1 MSFFALFA
9 FVVAQ
14 QNLRVVFSPSNQ
26 PLLGNGMNG
35 GADLNKIINGLFGD
49 SSSSMP
55 FSHFSNLLTP
65 ATSAADSDKA
75 LDNIMSSVSG
85 MDIAGL
91 KLTNKATVPDN
102 CRAEANQLCPPP
114 ALEGLRCMAQH
125 HSQLSLACRDSIKYT
140 VPFVCDEMISLHC
153 DGLDSGILGCLESKR
168 EQLHPPCRDAVE
180 STIAVVDKIN
190 NSSEVHLVDDAGTII
205 HTVKAMGPTF
215 FWFPSF
221 TSLGFL
227 LLVIAFILIWRQQ
240 EIIRHTSAGGHGGW
254 GPKRH
259 QECELKN
266 NEYGAI

>member
-9 FVVAQ
+9 FVVAKRDI
-14 QNLRVVFSPSNQ
+14 RVVFNPSNKS
-26 PLLGNGMNG
+26 LVGNGSNSD
-35 GADLNKIINGLFGD
+35 ADLNKIINDLFGD

-55 FSHFSNLLTP
+55 FSQFSNLLSP
-65 ATSAADSDKA
+65 PTSAADLDKA
-75 LDNIMSSVSG
+75 LDDIMSSVSG
-85 MDIAGL
+85 MDIPGL
-91 KLTNKATVPDN
+91 KLTNKATVPDS
-102 CRAEANQLCPPP
+102 CRAEANHLCPPP
-114 ALEGLRCMAQH
+114 ALKGLHCMAQH
-125 HSQLSLACRDSIKYT
+125 HSELSSACRDSIKYT
-140 VPFVCDEMISLHC
+140 VPFVCDKMISLHC
-153 DGLDSGILGCLESKR
+153 DGLDSGILGCLESRRDK
-168 EQLHPPCRDAVE
+168 LHPPCRDAVE
-180 STIAVVDKIN
+180 ATIAVVDKIN

-227 LLVIAFILIWRQQ
+227 LLVIAFILIWRQH
-240 EIIRHTSAGGHGGW
+240 EIIRHAYAGGHGGW